1 MSPDGAGSSP
11 EGAGA
16 PPEGFTPPE
25 GGAAGGRIIATGTP
39 EQIAANPALAD
50 LEGRAIKSAGI
61 VLCTLPIMCFYP
73 FLQKFFVTGIVVG
86 SVKG

>member
-1 MSPDGAGSSP
+1 MKL
-11 EGAGA
+11 E
-16 PPEGFTPPE
+16 
-25 GGAAGGRIIATGTP
+25 RIETELTVCKIKD
-39 EQIAANPALAD
+39 PALAD